1 MSTNY
6 KFNTRI
12 SRVQEQ
18 FEHYNWRME
27 NHDGQKV
34 SVHDERSLGWYITLQ
49 ESRVSLYIGNT
60 KPDLVEGQ
68 DVTVTVSAR
77 E

>member
-6 KFNTRI
+6 KFNTRV
-12 SRVQEQ
+12 SKVQEQ
-18 FEHYNWRME
+18 FEPYNWRME
-27 NHDGQKV
+27 NHDGQKI

-49 ESRVSLYIGNT
+49 EGVSLYIGKT

-68 DVTVTVSAR
+68 DVTVTISAR